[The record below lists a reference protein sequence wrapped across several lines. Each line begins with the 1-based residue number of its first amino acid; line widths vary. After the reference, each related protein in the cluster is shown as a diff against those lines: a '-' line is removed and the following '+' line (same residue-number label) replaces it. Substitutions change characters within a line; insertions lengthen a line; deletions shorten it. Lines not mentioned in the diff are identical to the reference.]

1 MEVEKGTEFTNR
13 GSIFK
18 QMAEM
23 KKKIQLVE
31 GKTYFIYLLFYLVI
45 YSALGWLN
53 MLQFSDINAQVKE
66 RQFLKIVNP
75 KKLRTKIV

>member
-31 GKTYFIYLLFYLVI
+31 GKIYFIDLPSHPVI
-45 YSALGWLN
+45 YSSLDQSD
-53 MLQFSDINAQVKE
+53 MLKFSDLNE
-66 RQFLKIVNP
+66 
-75 KKLRTKIV
+75 

>member
-31 GKTYFIYLLFYLVI
+31 GKVYFVHLLSRLV
-45 YSALGWLN
+45 L
-53 MLQFSDINAQVKE
+53 FSS
-66 RQFLKIVNP
+66 LLIVYV
-75 KKLRTKIV
+75 TII

>member
-31 GKTYFIYLLFYLVI
+31 GKIYFIDLPSHPV
-45 YSALGWLN
+45 
-53 MLQFSDINAQVKE
+53 
-66 RQFLKIVNP
+66 
-75 KKLRTKIV
+75 

>member
-1 MEVEKGTEFTNR
+1 MEVEKGAEFTNR

-31 GKTYFIYLLFYLVI
+31 GKVYFVHLLSRVVI
-45 YSALGWLN
+45 YSAL
-53 MLQFSDINAQVKE
+53 D
-66 RQFLKIVNP
+66 
-75 KKLRTKIV
+75 